1 MKRIFAVVQPIPGR
15 PSRSATG
22 SRSQAGR
29 SQAARP
35 REYISVQ
42 PIPGRPSRSATGSR
56 SQAGRS
62 QAARPREYI
71 SVQPIPGRPSRSATG
86 SRARARPGSNP
97 FRGCLYPA
105 TRYAYAHT
113 RHAPLR
119 APRMQPL
126 RGCFYRATRRAR
138 PRGYGG
144 NRIAIR
150 SFWQGTVTARSR
162 YAGAGSPEIP

>member
-1 MKRIFAVVQPIPGR
+1 MKRIFAVVQPIPGRPSRSATGSRSQAGRSQAARPREYISAQPIPGR

-42 PIPGRPSRSATGSR
+42 PIPGRPSRSRCRIT
-56 SQAGRS
+56 
-62 QAARPREYI
+62 RP
-71 SVQPIPGRPSRSATG
+71 
-86 SRARARPGSNP
+86 RPGSNP

-126 RGCFYRATRRAR
+126 RGCFYRARAPAR
-138 PRGYGG
+138 PRGYGS

-150 SFWQGTVTARSR
+150 SAWQGTVTAWSC
-162 YAGAGSPEIP
+162 YAAAVSPEIP

>member
-1 MKRIFAVVQPIPGR
+1 MIFCGCAADPRQAVAVPPPAADPRRADPGQPAR
-15 PSRSATG
+15 VNTYQCSRSPAGRRGPAAG

-29 SQAARP
+29 SRAARP

-42 PIPGRPSRSATGSR
+42 PIPGRPSRSRRRIT
-56 SQAGRS
+56 
-62 QAARPREYI
+62 RP
-71 SVQPIPGRPSRSATG
+71 
-86 SRARARPGSNP
+86 RPGSNP